1 MLTYDPKT
9 FFRVAGYLNYTR
21 TEFIRKKSDNSQNW
35 DVAIGEQAPQNQV
48 CSYSGPESKITRNAS
63 DPQSSFPGG
72 SDGKASAYSVRDWG
86 SISVLRISP
95 QKGMATCSS
104 ILICGTP

>member
-35 DVAIGEQAPQNQV
+35 DVDIGEQAPQNQV
-48 CSYSGPESKITRNAS
+48 CSYSGPNH
-63 DPQSSFPGG
+63 F
-72 SDGKASAYSVRDWG
+72 
-86 SISVLRISP
+86 
-95 QKGMATCSS
+95 
-104 ILICGTP
+104 